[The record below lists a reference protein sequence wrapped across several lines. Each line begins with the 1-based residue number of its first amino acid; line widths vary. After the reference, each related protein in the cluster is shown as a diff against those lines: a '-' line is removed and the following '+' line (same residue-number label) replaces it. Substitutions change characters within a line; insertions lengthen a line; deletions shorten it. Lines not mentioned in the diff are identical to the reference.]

1 MRTRH
6 LQPRLAR
13 AVGVSFLLWLLAW
26 SSALAAAPGA
36 TFGRGHLAENP
47 PAAERPLPRAALAPT
62 LAGNPANQENNQG
75 TRPVPPAA
83 NAAVSL
89 LLTEGLRVPVRAAMA
104 GEKWIDVDL
113 SAQRVT
119 AYEGM
124 TAVRTFIISSGLPR
138 TPTVTGTFRIQSKVV
153 AQLME
158 GGSREDGDYY
168 YLPNVPWVQFFY
180 QGYSFHGTYW
190 HDKFGRPMS
199 HGCINMRTED
209 AKWLFDWT
217 EPALPPGQRRVR
229 STAETPGT
237 LVIIHK

>member
-1 MRTRH
+1 MP
-6 LQPRLAR
+6 Q
-13 AVGVSFLLWLLAW
+13 
-26 SSALAAAPGA
+26 
-36 TFGRGHLAENP
+36 
-47 PAAERPLPRAALAPT
+47 AALAPT
-62 LAGNPANQENNQG
+62 VASSSAKQEKGQEA
-75 TRPVPPAA
+75 RPVPPAA
-83 NAAVSL
+83 DAAMSL
-89 LLTEGLRVPVRAAMA
+89 LLAEGLPVPARVAMA

-119 AYEGM
+119 AYEGI

-138 TPTVTGTFRIQSKVV
+138 TPTVTGTFRIQSKVT

-158 GGSREDGDYY
+158 GGSREEGDYY

-180 QGYSFHGTYW
+180 KGYSFHGTYW

-217 EPALPPGQRRVR
+217 APALPEGRRSVR
-229 STAETPGT
+229 SSPEMPGT
-237 LVIIHK
+237 LVVIHK

>member
-1 MRTRH
+1 MASF
-6 LQPRLAR
+6 AR
-13 AVGVSFLLWLLAW
+13 AVGVALLAW
-26 SSALAAAPGA
+26 LIAGVGVLAASPGA
-36 TFGRGHLAENP
+36 MSGRDHLAENP
-47 PAAERPLPRAALAPT
+47 PAAARPLPQVVLAPSLT
-62 LAGNPANQENNQG
+62 SSSTDQENSG
-75 TRPVPPAA
+75 EARPIPPAA
-83 NAAVSL
+83 DAAISL
-89 LLTEGLRVPVRAAMA
+89 FLAEGLPVPARAAIA

-119 AYEGM
+119 AYEGL

-138 TPTVTGTFRIQSKVV
+138 TPTVTGVFRIQSKVT

-180 QGYSFHGTYW
+180 QGYSFHGAYW
-190 HDKFGRPMS
+190 HDQFGRPMS

-217 EPALPPGQRRVR
+217 EPALPAGQRRVR

-237 LVIIHK
+237 LVVIHK

>member
-1 MRTRH
+1 MQTRH
-6 LQPRLAR
+6 PWLRRAR
-13 AVGVSFLLWLLAW
+13 AAGISFLVWLLAW
-26 SSALAAAPGA
+26 SGVLAAAPGA
-36 TFGRGHLAENP
+36 TPGRGRLAENP
-47 PAAERPLPRAALAPT
+47 PAAERPLPQAALAPA
-62 LAGNPANQENNQG
+62 LARDPANQANSQG
-75 TRPVPPAA
+75 ARPIPPAA
-83 NAAVSL
+83 NAAMSL
-89 LLTEGLRVPVRAAMA
+89 LLAEGFSVPARAAMA

-217 EPALPPGQRRVR
+217 EPALPAGQRRVR